1 MRRFA
6 VLFLILFATF
16 SYAQKEIPPAFLD
29 SRTEI
34 KVALPTP
41 RESIEAKN
49 FILWIGK
56 SKINP
61 IALKVSEYAK
71 RPTTPPSPDKVTL
84 PGSFAPALGG
94 NAWDPNDDTTQM
106 IQTSPG
112 VYSLDLVI
120 PGGTYE
126 FKIARGGTW
135 AENYGAN
142 FKQDGQNLTL
152 KVPDPRAT
160 VRFEVNFPNKTIKD
174 SINNPNEV
182 IPPRILAPS
191 NQPLQN
197 QAKKIKSVSLTLPRP
212 LTNQEL
218 AQEMMLANGTFEYQ
232 LVALRDVLNDPIFQ
246 YNKKDLGY
254 TLTKNKTS
262 FKVWSP
268 VSTSAR
274 VFLTHPDYHIPITIT
289 LTRGSAGV
297 WYGSKPANLVG
308 WQYQYEFQ
316 SYGKTRRAADIYA
329 PAATR
334 DSTHS
339 VIVDLKS
346 TNPPGWPKSLP
357 KSNHKPTESIIY
369 ELHVRDFTIDPHSGI
384 KPEWRGKYLG
394 FTQTG
399 TKFKGQPTG
408 IDYLK
413 WLGITDVHILP
424 FQNFNPDHSTNYNWG
439 YETTLFNVPEEQY
452 STNPTNP
459 VTTIRETKQMILAL
473 HNAGLRVIQDVVYNH
488 TVPTNG
494 ERSAFDQT
502 VPYFYFRTNDSGE
515 LLNESGVGNALA
527 DERPMVRKFVR
538 DSLTFWLREYQLDGF
553 RFDLLGMFTPASV
566 KDWSSA
572 CHQIRPDALIYGEP
586 WTGGGPL
593 RFGKGAQKGMNV
605 AVFNDDFRNAL
616 RGELDGSAPGF
627 ITTGNNIEAVKQ
639 GILGSVNTFAQ
650 KPSESIN
657 YISAHDNLTLND
669 KLALLKL
676 KPELQKRAQTLA
688 SATLLLSQGIA
699 FLEGG
704 AEMGRTKGGNH
715 NSYNAGDLANKF
727 DWQRATTFQDT
738 AQITR
743 DFIAFR
749 KSAPELQNAIPT
761 KISFQNAPQGVV
773 AYEVKSAKS
782 TYFIILNGTLESKTI
797 TLPKSAPWFLRLT
810 NDQTMAKK
818 KSFSE
823 SVGVKPLTA
832 TVLDTF
838 PLQGTITTVSH

>member
-1 MRRFA
+1 MRR
-6 VLFLILFATF
+6 VLSLLILILASLSF
-16 SYAQKEIPPAFLD
+16 SQSNLTPAFLD

-41 RESIEAKN
+41 REKIEAKD

-56 SKINP
+56 SKLTPKEI
-61 IALKVSEYAK
+61 KVSEYAK
-71 RPTTPPSPDKVTL
+71 RPSTPPSPDKVTL
-84 PGSFAPALGG
+84 PGSFAPTLGG
-94 NAWDPNDDTTQM
+94 NAWDPNDDTTRMTLNQV
-106 IQTSPG
+106 G
-112 VYSLDLVI
+112 FYELDVVI
-120 PGGTYE
+120 PGGDYE
-126 FKIARGGTW
+126 FKVARGGTW
-135 AENYGAN
+135 AENYGNN
-142 FKQDGQNLTL
+142 FQRDGQNIKL
-152 KVPDPRAT
+152 KVPNPRAA
-160 VRFEVNFPNKTIKD
+160 VRFVVDFKGNSVKD
-174 SINNPNEV
+174 SINNPREV
-182 IPPRILAPS
+182 FAPRILSPATTTA
-191 NQPLQN
+191 N
-197 QAKKIKSVSLTLPRP
+197 QAQKIKSVSLTLPRA

-218 AQEMMLANGTFEYQ
+218 LQPMMLANGTFEYQ

-246 YNKKDLGY
+246 YTKTDLGY
-254 TLTKNKTS
+254 TLSKNKTS

-274 VFLTHPDYHIPITIT
+274 VILTHPDYHIPIIVT
-289 LTRGSAGV
+289 LSRGSAGV
-297 WYGSKPANLVG
+297 WYGSYAANLVG
-308 WQYQYEFQ
+308 WQYQYEFI
-316 SYGKTRRAADIYA
+316 SYEKTRYAADIYA
-329 PAATR
+329 PAATQ

-339 VIVDLKS
+339 VIVDLNA
-346 TNPPGWPKSLP
+346 TNPPGWPKALP
-357 KSNHKPTESIIY
+357 KSNYKPTESIIY
-369 ELHVRDFTIDPHSGI
+369 ELHVRDFTIDPTSGV

-413 WLGITDVHILP
+413 WLGVTDVHILP

-439 YETTLFNVPEEQY
+439 YETSLFNVPEEQY
-452 STNPTNP
+452 STNPANP
-459 VTTIRETKQMILAL
+459 VTTIRDTKSMILAL
-473 HNAGLRVIQDVVYNH
+473 HKAGLRVIQDVVYNH

-553 RFDLLGMFTPASV
+553 RFDLLGMHTPESV
-566 KDWSSA
+566 KDWSAA
-572 CHQIRPDALIYGEP
+572 CHKIRPDALIYGEP

-593 RFGKGAQKGMNV
+593 RFGKGAQKGMKV

-616 RGELDGSAPGF
+616 RGDLDGSAPGF
-627 ITTGNNIEAVKQ
+627 IGTGQNVEAVKQ
-639 GILGSVNTFAQ
+639 GILGSINSFAA

-657 YISAHDNLTLND
+657 YISAHDNLALND

-676 KPELQKRAQTLA
+676 TPELQKRAQTLA

-761 KISFQNAPQGVV
+761 KISFKNAPQGVV

-797 TLPKSAPWFLRLT
+797 TLPKSAPWFVRLT

-838 PLQGTITTVSH
+838 PLQATITTVSH